1 MARYPSTRTRT
12 PRPIAA
18 VLMCLSCAA
27 QADIMASGN
36 VNVYPVSWI
45 LGPGDTDIGSS
56 TLSIGNGA
64 PGSFSVTAGSQF
76 SAASIRFADGANGA
90 ATGVFDGALTKV
102 SLTSDGNSNRL
113 ELGTWGVGDLTVSGG
128 ATLDGRANANAC
140 LLGVRWCHNFVGNAA
155 GANASLTITGAG
167 SNASF
172 LRAFVVGGLAV
183 FRPPIE
189 NFTFGTPGG
198 TTRGAVRVLAGGSLL
213 TEGAQLGVAP
223 GGSSPLGNE
232 RSFADVSIDGVGSV
246 WHVAGGLLE
255 GSAAFI
261 STANHRNA
269 WATLAITNG
278 GRLSFDG
285 PAGQYAGIN
294 LTQNGG
300 RSDMLV
306 AGPGSRVEFL
316 SDAGFIQVGSHLGTA
331 SLALRDGAQVS
342 GLYYVSVGRDGAF
355 GEMSLDGANTQLL
368 VNGTAS
374 AAANGAW
381 TNPIVDIGR
390 NGTGVAQVLNGAR
403 IDLRATAAFGNGPQL
418 SLGREAASSG
428 RLSISGA
435 GSVVSLSAASVLAGG
450 GAGEALNP
458 LVRVGREGSGELI
471 IEAGGKLLL
480 DGQAV
485 STASAS
491 RSTSVLIG
499 GSSQS
504 TPGGRGIA
512 SVSGLGSE
520 IALSGSD
527 TYIGVGHGPQS
538 NGQLTIQ
545 GGGAVSTTIMNV
557 GRSGGIG
564 VLRMDG
570 GVLTLSGQQTGNNLA
585 GASLSIGNGGG
596 IGVVSVGNGSLV
608 TISNM
613 GSAGA
618 SLNLGGSG
626 TYPFGDGSLTVS
638 GASQIHINA
647 APGKAVMSVG
657 RDGTGFARVRGG
669 SSINLG
675 DGSLYLGRLSGS
687 DGTLI
692 VSEGST
698 ITAGWVGVG
707 RNKSAGGTVDGGSA
721 TLVINNSTLNAAE
734 IVIGTAG
741 FLGGN
746 GTINGH
752 VTNYGIFSPGNSPGT
767 MVINGAYTAAAGSRL
782 VMEVEADGAGGYK
795 TDQVIFGAGSLLDLS
810 ALKVE
815 FRFLGATDPTAFK
828 ASGGFDVDT
837 FFRLRSSSGAD
848 GDLDH
853 GLFSSASF
861 TAQSDRYVFSN
872 FSFTADGGAA
882 FQAQPVPEPQHW
894 AMLLAGLLVLVGLRR
909 RRLD

>member
-1 MARYPSTRTRT
+1 MAFAPVH
-12 PRPIAA
+12 AA
-18 VLMCLSCAA
+18 VT
-27 QADIMASGN
+27 ASGN
-36 VNVYPVSWI
+36 VNAYPGSWV

-76 SAASIRFADGANGA
+76 SAASIRFADGVNGA
-90 ATGVFDGALTKV
+90 ATGLFDGALTKV

-128 ATLDGRANANAC
+128 ATLNGRANANAC
-140 LLGVRWCHNFVGNAA
+140 LLGANWCHNFVGNAA
-155 GANASLTITGAG
+155 GSTASLTITGAG
-167 SNASF
+167 SNAGF

-198 TTRGAVRVLAGGSLL
+198 TTRGAVRVLAGGSLT

-223 GGSSPLGNE
+223 GGSSPLGTE
-232 RSFADVSIDGVGSV
+232 RSFADVSIDGGGSV
-246 WHVAGGLLE
+246 WHVVGGQLD

-261 STANHRNA
+261 TTANHRNA

-278 GRLSFDG
+278 GTLRFDG
-285 PAGQYAGIN
+285 PAGQFSGIN

-316 SDAGFIQVGSHLGTA
+316 SDAGAIQVGRHLGTA

-355 GEMSLDGANTQLL
+355 GEMSLDGADTQLL

-428 RLSISGA
+428 RLSISGV

-458 LVRVGREGSGELI
+458 LVRVGRDGSGELNI
-471 IEAGGKLLL
+471 GAGGKLLIN
-480 DGQAV
+480 GQAV
-485 STASAS
+485 STVSAS
-491 RSTSVLIG
+491 RSTSLFIG
-499 GSSQS
+499 GSSDS
-504 TPGGRGIA
+504 TPGGTGIA
-512 SVSGLGSE
+512 NVSGVGSE
-520 IALSGSD
+520 IAVSGTD
-527 TYIGVGHGPQS
+527 AYIGVGHGPQS

-545 GGGAVSTTIMNV
+545 AGGVVSATNMNV
-557 GRSGGIG
+557 GRSGGVG
-564 VLRMDG
+564 VLRLDG
-570 GVLTLSGQQTGNNLA
+570 GVLNLSGQQTGNNLS
-585 GASLSIGNGGG
+585 GASLSIGNGAG
-596 IGVVSVGNGSLV
+596 IGVATVGNGSVV

-618 SLNLGGSG
+618 GLNLGGSG
-626 TYPFGDGSLTVS
+626 PHPFGDGSLTVS
-638 GASQIHINA
+638 GGSQIHINA
-647 APGKAVMSVG
+647 APGKAAMSVG
-657 RDGTGFARVRGG
+657 RDGTGFARVRGA
-669 SSINLG
+669 SSIDLG
-675 DGSLYLGRLSGS
+675 DGSLYVGRLSGS

-698 ITAGWVGVG
+698 INAGWVGVG
-707 RNKSAGGTVDGGSA
+707 RNMTASGSVDGGSA
-721 TLVINNSTLNAAE
+721 TFVLNNSVLNAAE

-767 MVINGAYTAAAGSRL
+767 MLINGAYTAGAGSRL
-782 VMEVEADGAGGYK
+782 IMEVEADGAGGYK
-795 TDQVIFGAGSLLDLS
+795 TDQVVFGTGSLLDLS

-815 FRFLGATDPTAFK
+815 FRFLGATDPNAFN

-837 FFRLRSSSGAD
+837 FFRLRSSSGSD
-848 GDLDH
+848 SDLAHD
-853 GLFSSASF
+853 LFSSASF
-861 TAQSDRYVFSN
+861 SAQSDRYAFSN
-872 FSFTADGGAA
+872 FSFTADGGAV
-882 FQAQPVPEPQHW
+882 FQAQAVPEPQHW
-894 AMLLAGLLVLVGLRR
+894 AMLLVGLLVVLGLGRR
-909 RRLD
+909 RQR

>member
-1 MARYPSTRTRT
+1 MDRYRWRRT
-12 PRPIAA
+12 PQAVAA
-18 VLMCLSCAA
+18 CLLCLTFAA
-27 QADIMASGN
+27 QASVTASGN
-36 VNVYPVSWI
+36 VSAYPGSWI

-76 SAASIRFADGANGA
+76 SAASIRFADAANGV
-90 ATGVFDGALTKV
+90 ATGVFDGVLTKV

-113 ELGTWGVGDLTVSGG
+113 ELGTWGIADLTVSGG
-128 ATLDGRANANAC
+128 ATLDGRANADAC
-140 LLGVRWCHNFVGNAA
+140 LLGAKWCHNFIGNAA

-189 NFTFGTPGG
+189 NFSFGTPGG
-198 TTRGAVRVLAGGSLL
+198 TTRGAVRVLAGGSLM

-223 GGSSPLGNE
+223 GGSSPQGNE
-232 RSFADVSIDGVGSV
+232 RSFADVTIDGSGSV
-246 WHVAGGLLE
+246 WHVAGGSLD
-255 GSAAFI
+255 GSSAFI
-261 STANHRNA
+261 NTANHRNA
-269 WATLAITNG
+269 WATLAVTNG
-278 GRLSFDG
+278 GTLSFDG
-285 PAGQYAGIN
+285 PAGQYSGIN

-316 SDAGFIQVGSHLGTA
+316 SDAGALQVGRHLGTA

-342 GLYYVSVGRDGAF
+342 GLYYLSVGRDGAF
-355 GEMSLDGANTQLL
+355 GEMNLDGAGTQLL

-418 SLGREAASSG
+418 SIGREAASSG
-428 RLSISGA
+428 RLSISGV
-435 GSVVSLSAASVLAGG
+435 GSVVSLSAASVLASG

-458 LVRVGREGSGELI
+458 LVRVGRDGSGELTI
-471 IEAGGKLLL
+471 SAGGKLLL

-485 STASAS
+485 STPSAS
-491 RSTSVLIG
+491 RSTSLFIG
-499 GSSQS
+499 GSSDS
-504 TPGGRGIA
+504 TPGGKGIA
-512 SVSGLGSE
+512 TVSGAGSE
-520 IALSGSD
+520 IAVSGSD
-527 TYIGVGHGPQS
+527 AYIGVGHGPQS

-545 GGGAVSTTIMNV
+545 AGGAVSATNMNV
-557 GRSGGIG
+557 GRSGGVG
-564 VLRMDG
+564 VLRLDG
-570 GVLTLSGQQTGNNLA
+570 GTLNLAGQQSGNNLA

-596 IGVVSVGNGSLV
+596 IGVVTIGNGSVV
-608 TISNM
+608 TLSNL

-626 TYPFGDGSLTVS
+626 PYPFGDGSLTVS
-638 GASQIHINA
+638 GSSQIHINA

-657 RDGTGFARVRGG
+657 RDGTGFARVRGA
-669 SSINLG
+669 SSIDLG
-675 DGSLYLGRLSGS
+675 DGSLYVGRLTGS

-692 VSEGST
+692 VSEGSS
-698 ITAGWVGVG
+698 INAAWVGVG
-707 RNKSAGGTVDGGSA
+707 RNKTATGTVDGGSA
-721 TLVINNSTLNAAE
+721 TMVINNSTLTAAE
-734 IVIGTAG
+734 IVIGSAG

-767 MVINGAYTAAAGSRL
+767 MLINGAYTAGAGGRL
-782 VMEVEADGAGGYK
+782 IMEVEADGAGGYK
-795 TDQVIFGAGSLLDLS
+795 TDQLIFSADALLDLS

-837 FFRLRSSSGAD
+837 FFRLRSSSGVES
-848 GDLDH
+848 GLSH

-861 TAQSDRYVFSN
+861 SAQSDHYAFSN
-872 FSFTADGGAA
+872 FSFTADAGAV
-882 FQAQPVPEPQHW
+882 FQAQAVPEPQFSNT
-894 AMLLAGLLVLVGLRR
+894 GLRNASNAP
-909 RRLD
+909 